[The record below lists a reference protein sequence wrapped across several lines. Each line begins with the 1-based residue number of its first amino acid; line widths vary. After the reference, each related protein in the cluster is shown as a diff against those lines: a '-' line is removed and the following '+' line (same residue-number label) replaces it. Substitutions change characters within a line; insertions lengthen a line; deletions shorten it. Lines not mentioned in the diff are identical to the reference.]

1 MNKQEFSDSLKQK
14 LSGLPAQ
21 EVEERLSF
29 YCEMIDDRIEEG
41 RTEEEAVAEIGS
53 VDAIAAQI
61 IAEIPLT
68 KIAKERIKPKRQMR
82 PWEIVLLILGSPIW
96 LSLVVAVAVV
106 AFALYAVLWS
116 LVLAV
121 WAVFA
126 AFALCAPFALCVGI
140 LLAVEGNGSVGL
152 ALVGAALVCAGY
164 AIFVFCGGKAVVK
177 GILWVTK
184 KLAVG
189 VKQCFVKKENV
200 G

>member
-126 AFALCAPFALCVGI
+126 AFVLCAPFALCVGI